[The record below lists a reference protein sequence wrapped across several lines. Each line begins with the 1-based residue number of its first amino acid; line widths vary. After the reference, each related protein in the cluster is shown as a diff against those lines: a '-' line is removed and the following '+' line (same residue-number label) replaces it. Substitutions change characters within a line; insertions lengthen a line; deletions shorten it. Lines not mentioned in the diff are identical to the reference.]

1 MTAHTSAPADPLP
14 VNIEAEQALLGA
26 CLINNDA
33 IAMVSSFLESR
44 HFSEGLHARIYE
56 TMCELAG
63 KGVRGS
69 VVTLKCYLEDIELPS
84 GVTIQAYLARL
95 AAEATTVIDA
105 PDYAA
110 MIVDMWRRRELI
122 RVTQDV
128 AAAARTPIVN
138 LSTGDLLD
146 ELEVQTAE
154 LRNSAPAETERSTIA
169 GGVEELLI
177 DIDTVRSGEAPPIA
191 TSGFLDIDRR
201 LGGGLRPGRLI
212 VLAGRP
218 GMGKAQPIDSPVL
231 APTGWKRIGQ
241 LKIGDPVCH
250 PRKGS
255 TRVVGIYPQGRKET
269 FLVTF
274 HDGRQTLC
282 CADHLWEVK
291 DRHWPESRIMALK
304 DIMKRKELF
313 RLSIPLEAAEFGD
326 QWWSPISPYV
336 VGAMLGDGGFCARR
350 APVISSADQHIIERV
365 SAGLP
370 APAILKKQEGYDYY
384 LQEGLGSGAKHSPLK
399 AAFARLGLGD
409 DSKSDNKFVPSEI
422 LCGNFETRMQALR
435 GLLDTD
441 GTVEPSKTI
450 RFTSC
455 SERLAQDVEY
465 LARSVGAWAKMR
477 QRRAPAYSHNGQK
490 RTGRDCWTVTIRHK
504 DPHSLFSL
512 PRKIER
518 LGDGGQYA
526 KGLRLAF
533 KSIEPA
539 PETECVCIRVEEDD
553 GLYFTD
559 DFIITHNTVLMCAL
573 ARRAARK
580 GFGVDIYSLEIDRK
594 ELTARMLANALGATA
609 FPLDYRDILSG
620 RVDDSDIPRLA
631 QLRDKFAEIP
641 LSIDATPA
649 LRISQIES
657 RAKRTALR
665 LARGGKK
672 LDVVFIDY
680 LGLVSVGD
688 RYKGNKVAELG
699 DIALGAKN
707 MAKRLG
713 CAVVLLSQLNRSVE
727 SRDDKRPLLS
737 DLRESGNIE
746 EHTDAVGFLY
756 RPAYY
761 DDQDPRKER
770 DAEFA
775 DSALR
780 RANDLEIIWRKNR
793 LGPTG
798 TDKLYCRVE
807 RSFVDNGERYR

>member
-33 IAMVSSFLESR
+33 IAMVSSFLEAR

-63 KGVRGS
+63 QSVRGS
-69 VVTLKCYLEDIELPS
+69 AVTLKSYLGDIELPS

-122 RVTQDV
+122 RVTQDI
-128 AAAARTPIVN
+128 AEAARTPFVN
-138 LSTGDLLD
+138 VPTGDLLD
-146 ELEVQTAE
+146 ELEVRTTE
-154 LRNSAPAETERSTIA
+154 LRNSAPAETGRSTVA
-169 GGVEELLI
+169 GGVDELLI
-177 DIDTVRSGEAPPIA
+177 DIETVRSGDAPPIA

-218 GMGKAQPIDSPVL
+218 GMGK
-231 APTGWKRIGQ
+231 
-241 LKIGDPVCH
+241 
-250 PRKGS
+250 
-255 TRVVGIYPQGRKET
+255 
-269 FLVTF
+269 
-274 HDGRQTLC
+274 
-282 CADHLWEVK
+282 
-291 DRHWPESRIMALK
+291 
-304 DIMKRKELF
+304 
-313 RLSIPLEAAEFGD
+313 
-326 QWWSPISPYV
+326 
-336 VGAMLGDGGFCARR
+336 
-350 APVISSADQHIIERV
+350 
-365 SAGLP
+365 
-370 APAILKKQEGYDYY
+370 
-384 LQEGLGSGAKHSPLK
+384 
-399 AAFARLGLGD
+399 
-409 DSKSDNKFVPSEI
+409 
-422 LCGNFETRMQALR
+422 
-435 GLLDTD
+435 
-441 GTVEPSKTI
+441 
-450 RFTSC
+450 
-455 SERLAQDVEY
+455 
-465 LARSVGAWAKMR
+465 
-477 QRRAPAYSHNGQK
+477 
-490 RTGRDCWTVTIRHK
+490 
-504 DPHSLFSL
+504 
-512 PRKIER
+512 
-518 LGDGGQYA
+518 
-526 KGLRLAF
+526 
-533 KSIEPA
+533 
-539 PETECVCIRVEEDD
+539 
-553 GLYFTD
+553 
-559 DFIITHNTVLMCAL
+559 TVLMCAL

-620 RVDDSDIPRLA
+620 RVVDSDIPRLA

-775 DSALR
+775 DAALR